1 MSAAVAAEKR
11 PYPPTKRETI
21 VEKLHGVE
29 VADPYR
35 WLEDGESK
43 AVQEWVAQ
51 QNAYTRSV
59 LDKLPGREK
68 IRERLGE
75 LLEIGRISA
84 ARPARGRYFY
94 TKREGTQNQAILYV
108 REGLRGAD
116 RVLLDP
122 NTLSDDGTTALDWW
136 YVNRAGTR
144 LAYGLS
150 QHGSEEST
158 LSVRDV
164 ATGKDLPDRIERT
177 RHAAVAWTPD
187 GKGFY
192 YTRYPKPG
200 TVPAGDENYHRHVY
214 YHALGTDPANDPKV
228 FGAGRD
234 KEDWPDVALSPDG
247 RWLVVTVSKGWSM
260 SEVYLKD
267 RAKDG
272 PWVPVVEKVEALYAP
287 VIRNDV
293 LYIHTNEG
301 APRYRVFKAD
311 PANPDRKNWTEL
323 IPEGPDVL
331 DSFTAVGD
339 KLVGLY
345 MHKAS
350 SRLRLFDRT
359 GKPVHEVEL
368 PTLGSIEGL
377 GAEWDGRELLFGFSS
392 FTVPP
397 SVYHVDLT
405 TFTTQL
411 WERVKA
417 NIDTNAY
424 EVKQVTYRSKDG
436 TPVTMFLA
444 HKKGLTLDGQN
455 PTYLTGY
462 GGFNVSE
469 TPIFSASWF
478 LFLEKGGIVAVPN
491 LRGGGEYGEAWH
503 KAGML
508 DKKQNVF
515 DDFIAAAEWLI
526 ENRYTNPKKLVIQGG
541 SNGGL
546 LVGAVVTQRPELFR
560 AAVCNVPLLDMLRYH
575 KFRIARLWIPEYGD
589 PDDPKAFR
597 WLKAYSPYHNVKPG
611 TAYPAMLI
619 TAAESDTRV
628 DPLHARKM
636 TALLQAAS
644 ASDQPILLR
653 HTTKEGHGAGK
664 PRAKVLDE
672 LTDIW
677 SFLFWQLGM
686 EA

>member
-1 MSAAVAAEKR
+1 M
-11 PYPPTKRETI
+11 
-21 VEKLHGVE
+21 
-29 VADPYR
+29 
-35 WLEDGESK
+35 
-43 AVQEWVAQ
+43 
-51 QNAYTRSV
+51 
-59 LDKLPGREK
+59 
-68 IRERLGE
+68 
-75 LLEIGRISA
+75 
-84 ARPARGRYFY
+84 
-94 TKREGTQNQAILYV
+94 
-108 REGLRGAD
+108 
-116 RVLLDP
+116 
-122 NTLSDDGTTALDWW
+122 TT
-136 YVNRAGTR
+136 AGTR

-214 YHALGTDPANDPKV
+214 YHALGTDPANDPKI